1 MSTHRSP
8 KTKMPAYDAAKHR
21 AFKDKA
27 RGIDCDSEPDSDSDF
42 MISSKDEPKM
52 STGAAA
58 RRRAF
63 KDEARDIIYYE
74 DPDEPEGLGSF
85 EWSSKDEAR
94 MLEYDAA
101 CAAKEEMELQMKR
114 NAETDAIMKM
124 LTLVNCLWVQSTEYK
139 KRPKKYRAME
149 PSPKTQ
155 KRLVKQAAIT
165 LKKKYKHDRDVLGY
179 RDDHHTKDQLKI
191 VQKFIDNPEVYD
203 LWHIMCAPADSSES
217 ESESEEE
224 SKNET
229 KQESTKP
236 KYMNIPDQCWLLRD

>member
-1 MSTHRSP
+1 MSSHRSP

-27 RGIDCDSEPDSDSDF
+27 RGIDSDSESELSDSEF

-63 KDEARDIIYYE
+63 KDKVREIESDSE
-74 DPDEPEGLGSF
+74 SET
-85 EWSSKDEAR
+85 
-94 MLEYDAA
+94 
-101 CAAKEEMELQMKR
+101 KEEMELQMKR

-124 LTLVNCLWVQSTEYK
+124 LTLVNCLWVSSTEYK

-179 RDDHHTKDQLKI
+179 RDRTKYQLKI

-203 LWHIMCAPADSSES
+203 LWHIMCSPNDSS

-229 KQESTKP
+229 TRECNKP